1 MDIFCSTSGSFR
13 DRRQRLIELPLIS
26 FGAREDCSSDPK
38 PCAFRPSQINQH
50 CVVAFANVRL
60 EWVAGRCISDHGCLL
75 RANRVITLWRRA
87 ASGQKEEMSAKE
99 LGCVEGA
106 DPTPTGRQIIEG
118 AGFRK
123 AEEHLVFQVLRNG
136 ELEELRLEETTDL
149 CPGQVEHFLVF
160 PSADS
165 YRFDIDGKR
174 LEWGHKVI
182 SGRVLKKL
190 AGVDPAKFAV
200 WQVIPGKDDILVG
213 DTDLICLADAG
224 LEHFFTGVSQT
235 TEGGAA

>member
-1 MDIFCSTSGSFR
+1 MSTEPIEIEDLEAALKADRKPR
-13 DRRQRLIELPLIS
+13 DYGPYKVKVGDYDLKFTDAVIE
-26 FGAREDCSSDPK
+26 
-38 PCAFRPSQINQH
+38 
-50 CVVAFANVRL
+50 
-60 EWVAGRCISDHGCLL
+60 
-75 RANRVITLWRRA
+75 
-87 ASGQKEEMSAKE
+87 
-99 LGCVEGA
+99 

-149 CPGQVEHFLVF
+149 RPGLVERFLVF
-160 PSADS
+160 PSAES
-165 YRFDIDGKR
+165 FRFDIDGKR
-174 LEWGHKVI
+174 LEWGHKAI

-224 LEHFFTGVSQT
+224 LEHFFTGVPQT

>member
-1 MDIFCSTSGSFR
+1 MPTEP
-13 DRRQRLIELPLIS
+13 IEI
-26 FGAREDCSSDPK
+26 EDLQAALK
-38 PCAFRPSQINQH
+38 
-50 CVVAFANVRL
+50 
-60 EWVAGRCISDHGCLL
+60 AGRKLRDHGPYKVQVGDHDLKFTD
-75 RANRVITLWRRA
+75 AVID
-87 ASGQKEEMSAKE
+87 
-99 LGCVEGA
+99 

-149 CPGQVEHFLVF
+149 RPGQVERFLVF
-160 PSADS
+160 PSAES
-165 YRFDIDGKR
+165 FRFDIDGKR

-224 LEHFFTGVSQT
+224 LEHFFTGVPQT

>member
-1 MDIFCSTSGSFR
+1 MTTDIEIEDILAAIQAGRKPR
-13 DRRQRLIELPLIS
+13 DRGPYKVKVGDNDLK
-26 FGAREDCSSDPK
+26 FSD
-38 PCAFRPSQINQH
+38 A
-50 CVVAFANVRL
+50 
-60 EWVAGRCISDHGCLL
+60 
-75 RANRVITLWRRA
+75 VID
-87 ASGQKEEMSAKE
+87 
-99 LGCVEGA
+99 

-136 ELEELRLEETTDL
+136 ELEELRLEEVTDL
-149 CPGQVEHFLVF
+149 RLGQVERFLVF
-160 PSADS
+160 PSAES
-165 YRFDIDGKR
+165 FRFDIDGKR

-213 DTDLICLADAG
+213 DTDLISLAGAG
-224 LEHFFTGVSQT
+224 LEHFFTGVCQT
-235 TEGGAA
+235 TEGGMA

>member
-1 MDIFCSTSGSFR
+1 MPNE
-13 DRRQRLIELPLIS
+13 QIEI
-26 FGAREDCSSDPK
+26 EDLLAAVK
-38 PCAFRPSQINQH
+38 
-50 CVVAFANVRL
+50 
-60 EWVAGRCISDHGCLL
+60 AGRKPRDHGPYKVQVGDHDLQFTH
-75 RANRVITLWRRA
+75 V
-87 ASGQKEEMSAKE
+87 
-99 LGCVEGA
+99 VVD

-118 AGFRK
+118 AGYRK

-149 CPGQVEHFLVF
+149 RPGQVERFLVF
-160 PSADS
+160 RSAES

-182 SGRVLKKL
+182 TGRVLKKL
-190 AGVDPAKFAV
+190 AGVEPAKFAV

-213 DTDLICLADAG
+213 DTDLISLADAG

>member
-1 MDIFCSTSGSFR
+1 MTTEQIEYEDLMTTLKSGRKPR
-13 DRRQRLIELPLIS
+13 DHGPYKVKVGDNNLNFIDAVI
-26 FGAREDCSSDPK
+26 DDPK
-38 PCAFRPSQINQH
+38 
-50 CVVAFANVRL
+50 
-60 EWVAGRCISDHGCLL
+60 
-75 RANRVITLWRRA
+75 
-87 ASGQKEEMSAKE
+87 
-99 LGCVEGA
+99 
-106 DPTPTGRQIIEG
+106 PTGRQVIEA

-149 CPGQVEHFLVF
+149 RSGQVERFLVF
-160 PSADS
+160 SSAES
-165 YRFDIDGKR
+165 FRFDIDGKR

-200 WQVIPGKDDILVG
+200 WQVIPGKDDILVE

-224 LEHFFTGVSQT
+224 LEHFFTGVHQT
-235 TEGGAA
+235 TEGDTV

>member
-1 MDIFCSTSGSFR
+1 MSTEA
-13 DRRQRLIELPLIS
+13 IET
-26 FGAREDCSSDPK
+26 EDLL
-38 PCAFRPSQINQH
+38 A
-50 CVVAFANVRL
+50 AL
-60 EWVAGRCISDHGCLL
+60 EAGRKPRDHGPYTVKVGDHDLNFTD
-75 RANRVITLWRRA
+75 AIIN
-87 ASGQKEEMSAKE
+87 
-99 LGCVEGA
+99 

-149 CPGQVEHFLVF
+149 RPGQVERFLVF
-160 PSADS
+160 PSAES
-165 YRFDIDGKR
+165 FRFDIDGKR

-213 DTDLICLADAG
+213 DTDLICLANAG
-224 LEHFFTGVSQT
+224 LEHFFTGVPQT

>member
-1 MDIFCSTSGSFR
+1 MS
-13 DRRQRLIELPLIS
+13 IEAIET
-26 FGAREDCSSDPK
+26 EDLL
-38 PCAFRPSQINQH
+38 AT
-50 CVVAFANVRL
+50 L
-60 EWVAGRCISDHGCLL
+60 EAGRKPRDHGPYKVKVGDHDLNFTD
-75 RANRVITLWRRA
+75 AIID
-87 ASGQKEEMSAKE
+87 
-99 LGCVEGA
+99 
-106 DPTPTGRQIIEG
+106 DPTPTGRQIVEG

-149 CPGQVEHFLVF
+149 RPGQVERFLVF
-160 PSADS
+160 QSAES
-165 YRFDIDGKR
+165 FRFDIDGKR

-190 AGVDPAKFAV
+190 AGVDPTKFAV
-200 WQVIPGKDDILVG
+200 WQVIPGKDDILVS
-213 DTDLICLADAG
+213 DTDLICLANAG

>member
-1 MDIFCSTSGSFR
+1 LQVHRQFLVEALAAIGRALGVAKLFCEFVGGSV
-13 DRRQRLIELPLIS
+13 RQAASQEHWGHKAPAAGVEHTRKGFAAMTTEPIEI
-26 FGAREDCSSDPK
+26 EDLLAALK
-38 PCAFRPSQINQH
+38 
-50 CVVAFANVRL
+50 
-60 EWVAGRCISDHGCLL
+60 AGRKPRDHGPYKVKVGDHNLNFTD
-75 RANRVITLWRRA
+75 AVID
-87 ASGQKEEMSAKE
+87 
-99 LGCVEGA
+99 
-106 DPTPTGRQIIEG
+106 DPTPTGRQVIEG

-123 AEEHLVFQVLRNG
+123 AEEHLVFQMLRNG

-149 CPGQVEHFLVF
+149 RPGRVERFLVF
-160 PSADS
+160 PSAES
-165 YRFDIDGKR
+165 FRFDIDGKR

-200 WQVIPGKDDILVG
+200 WQVIPGEDDILVG

-224 LEHFFTGVSQT
+224 LEHFFTGVPQT

>member
-1 MDIFCSTSGSFR
+1 METGADIENVMVCVTEGR
-13 DRRQRLIELPLIS
+13 
-26 FGAREDCSSDPK
+26 K
-38 PCAFRPSQINQH
+38 PR
-50 CVVAFANVRL
+50 
-60 EWVAGRCISDHGCLL
+60 DHGPYMVKVGDHNLKFVD
-75 RANRVITLWRRA
+75 AVID
-87 ASGQKEEMSAKE
+87 
-99 LGCVEGA
+99 

-149 CPGQVEHFLVF
+149 RLGQIERFLVF
-160 PSADS
+160 PSAES
-165 YRFDIDGKR
+165 FRFDIDGKR

-182 SGRVLKKL
+182 SGRVLKTL
-190 AGVDPAKFAV
+190 AGVDPSKFAV

-224 LEHFFTGVSQT
+224 LEHFFTGVPQT